1 MNVRDIPNFI
11 CIVRML
17 LVFPIVIALLT
28 ERFGWALSLFVI
40 AGLSDG
46 LDGYLAKHYG
56 WVTRLGSLLDPLA
69 DKLLQIS
76 VAVACG
82 WLSLIPA
89 WLVGLVI
96 VRDAVI
102 VTGAIA
108 YHNKFGSFEGEP
120 LISSK
125 LNTVMQLGLL
135 TIVMVNKA
143 VLPVAESV
151 INVLIFFVVVT
162 TLWSGTSYVYEW
174 GRRAKKQ
181 QGGEHRI

>member
-1 MNVRDIPNFI
+1 MKARDIPNLI
-11 CIVRML
+11 CIVRMF

-76 VAVACG
+76 VSVACG
-82 WLSLIPA
+82 WLGLIPA
-89 WLVGLVI
+89 WLVALVI
-96 VRDAVI
+96 LRDLVI
-102 VTGAIA
+102 VTGAII
-108 YHNKFGSFEGEP
+108 YHNKFGPFEGEP

-143 VLPVAESV
+143 ILPVAEPM
-151 INVLIFFVVVT
+151 IHVLIFFVVVT
-162 TLWSGTSYVYEW
+162 TLWSGASYVYEW
-174 GRRAKKQ
+174 GRRTKEQ
-181 QGGEHRI
+181 NREHQI

>member
-1 MNVRDIPNFI
+1 MKARDIPNLI
-11 CIVRML
+11 CIVRIL
-17 LVFPIVIALLT
+17 LVFPIVAALLT

-56 WVTRLGSLLDPLA
+56 WATRLGSLLDPLA

-82 WLSLIPA
+82 WLGLIPA
-89 WLVGLVI
+89 WLVVLVI
-96 VRDAVI
+96 IRDAVI
-102 VTGAIA
+102 VTGAII
-108 YHNKFGSFEGEP
+108 YHNKFGPFNGEP

-135 TIVMVNKA
+135 TIVMVSQA
-143 VLPVAESV
+143 ILPVGKTV
-151 INVLIFFVVVT
+151 IDALIFFVVVT

-174 GRRAKKQ
+174 GRRAKEQ
-181 QGGEHRI
+181 QGERQI